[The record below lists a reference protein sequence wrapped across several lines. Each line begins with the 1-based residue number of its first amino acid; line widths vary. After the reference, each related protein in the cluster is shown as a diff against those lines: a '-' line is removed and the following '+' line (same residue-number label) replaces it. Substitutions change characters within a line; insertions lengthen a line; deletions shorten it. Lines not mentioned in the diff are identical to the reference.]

1 MSAHQS
7 NPEPEARSCIRCM
20 WPLREECFSSLFTLK
35 AVYFYSILWAA
46 LQDSIMF
53 SSLTRILTQINKF
66 SVFVSCIRHY
76 SNSLN
81 LKLENLKE
89 QKPDRVNATVCFCE
103 GRQISTPHKCLALGM
118 TSSGP
123 PAEGLSGGRE
133 ETVWSGMGW
142 DGGLAFWMRCWWG
155 DREHTQTPPMVGLVW
170 RSKSSSIM
178 QCHAAQGSQTCR
190 CVKGPSREQT
200 HTWRCVWE
208 RQSNLI
214 LLQQYKYTTIC
225 HASTAYLKYW
235 DTERVLNNEK
245 VSLLMEIKYCNVL
258 AAQPVYGHLVDD
270 NMG

>member
-1 MSAHQS
+1 MSAHRS

-66 SVFVSCIRHY
+66 SVFVTCIRHY

-123 PAEGLSGGRE
+123 PAEWLSGGRE
-133 ETVWSGMGW
+133 ESVWSGMGW
-142 DGGLAFWMRCWWG
+142 GGGWHSEWGAGGETESTHRPLLWW
-155 DREHTQTPPMVGLVW
+155 VGLKVQEL
-170 RSKSSSIM
+170 IH
-178 QCHAAQGSQTCR
+178 HAVSCCSRVPNLSGCERPEQRADTYMEM
-190 CVKGPSREQT
+190 CVRET
-200 HTWRCVWE
+200 V
-208 RQSNLI
+208 
-214 LLQQYKYTTIC
+214 
-225 HASTAYLKYW
+225 
-235 DTERVLNNEK
+235 
-245 VSLLMEIKYCNVL
+245 
-258 AAQPVYGHLVDD
+258 
-270 NMG
+270 